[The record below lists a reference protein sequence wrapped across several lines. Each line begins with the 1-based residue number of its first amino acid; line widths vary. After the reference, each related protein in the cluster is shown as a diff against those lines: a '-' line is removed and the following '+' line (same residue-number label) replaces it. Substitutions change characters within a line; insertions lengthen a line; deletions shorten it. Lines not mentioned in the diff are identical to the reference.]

1 MWLIAAYDRWVEEL
15 VAAGR
20 LPGDIAEEIEWR
32 AKHWG
37 LHLSEDTH
45 SLAAGDFAHEPWR
58 APSC

>member
-1 MWLIAAYDRWVEEL
+1 MIVELEEL

-37 LHLSEDTH
+37 LRLSEDTH
-45 SLAAGDFAHEPWR
+45 SLAGDFAHEPWR
-58 APSC
+58 APFC